1 MKLVKVSDIGTRF
14 LPFDNIVDLL
24 RKVDDIK
31 KAHKINSE
39 SFRQILRDKD
49 IKFEPIDD
57 YGVFIDVELLSE
69 EDVWFIKNHNDSFIQ
84 EVYYNNGVVSSVV
97 EQRELLIAFLEMN
110 NWLSLEDEENAKGVV
125 DCYLKI
131 INCA

>member
-39 SFRQILRDKD
+39 SFRQILRDKG

-84 EVYYNNGVVSSVV
+84 EVYYKNGVVSNVV
-97 EQRELLIAFLEMN
+97 EHRELLIDCVRTCLKDNDSVTVEQQ
-110 NWLSLEDEENAKGVV
+110 V
-125 DCYLKI
+125 DTYLLNKC
-131 INCA
+131 N

>member
-39 SFRQILRDKD
+39 SFRQILRDKG

-84 EVYYNNGVVSSVV
+84 EVYCNNGVVSNVV
-97 EQRELLIAFLEMN
+97 GRSGQLKCFLCK
-110 NWLSLEDEENAKGVV
+110 SEDVV
-125 DCYLKI
+125 AVFKSACFCH
-131 INCA
+131 NCVGSQKTF